1 MICLLTT
8 GIVRSVEA
16 KDFIRNSADVHAQ
29 RYVQRYV
36 YTAETQV
43 VITSDVE
50 QCGATAFPC

>member
-29 RYVQRYV
+29 RYI
-36 YTAETQV
+36 YTAEAQV
-43 VITSDVE
+43 VITNDVE